1 MMPRQMIN
9 FLILAAV
16 IAGLFGWILSE
27 SPSFQSCIY
36 QYQEQTADK
45 SHNDQNS
52 TFITTISVYVL
63 CSEEFSDLH
72 AGGITALAT
81 IFIAAFTATLWV
93 SIWTQS
99 NDTKASIAEA
109 ARAAAAMGSVAKLM
123 AENVDRLNESVA
135 TTKQISERQKS
146 FGEMQMRAYVYVA
159 EITVFNVANPIQAE
173 NETIIPSGA
182 EINDPKLGPSAEIK
196 IRNTGNTPAYG
207 LIHWAQ
213 LSFREYPLKSPL
225 SGTPDLR
232 HATKIPLAQGIITTK
247 TYSFPHPLTDTEIA
261 QLRAGTYAIYLYG
274 GITYEDIFGR
284 RRFTN
289 FRYFHNELSGRIGVS
304 TAMTGAEDGNEID
317 RPDYK
322 LAAIIP

>member
-1 MMPRQMIN
+1 MPRQIIN

-16 IAGLFGWILSE
+16 IAGLFGWIVSE

-36 QYQEQTADK
+36 QNQEQPISK
-45 SHNDQNS
+45 SLNDQNS
-52 TFITTISVYVL
+52 TFITTIRVYVL
-63 CSEEFSDLH
+63 CGEEFSDLH
-72 AGGITALAT
+72 AGGITAVAT
-81 IFIAAFTATLWV
+81 IFIAAFTATLWG

-109 ARAAAAMGSVAKLM
+109 ARAANAMGSVAKSM
-123 AENVDRLNESVA
+123 VENVDRLKESVA

-159 EITVFNVANPIQAE
+159 EITVFNVANPIQGE
-173 NETIIPSGA
+173 NEIILPTGA
-182 EINDPKLGPSAEIK
+182 EITHPKLGPSVLIQ
-196 IRNTGNTPAYG
+196 IRNTGNTPAYD

-225 SGTPDLR
+225 SGAPDLKL
-232 HATKIPLAQGIITTK
+232 ATKMPLAPGVITTK
-247 TYSFPHPLTDTEIA
+247 TYKLPHPLTDTEIA
-261 QLRAGTYAIYLYG
+261 QLRAGTFAIYLYG

-304 TAMTGAEDGNEID
+304 TTMTGAEDGNETD
-317 RPDYK
+317 KPDYK